1 VIDLFDRWLAR
12 LEKVLEALIALLV
25 LGLVLIVSSQLVD
38 RHLVTLPMAAPDQY
52 ARVMLVWLTFIGFA
66 VAVKNGINIR
76 VDIIDARLPAGVA
89 RLLEFVFDL
98 SMLIITGFAAW
109 HAWPL
114 LLVGADQERLG
125 TVLSEAWPTA
135 ALLVSGVFLVL
146 FLVLRIVLRL
156 AGRTLP
162 RATHLE

>member
-1 VIDLFDRWLAR
+1 VIDALDHWLAR
-12 LEKVLEALIALLV
+12 LERLLEALIALLV
-25 LGLVLIVSSQLVD
+25 AGLVLIVSSQLID

-76 VDIIDARLPAGVA
+76 VDIIDSRLPAGA
-89 RLLEFVFDL
+89 SRTLELAFDIA
-98 SMLIITGFAAW
+98 MLVITVFAAR

-114 LLVGADQERLG
+114 LVVGADQERLG

-135 ALLVSGVFLVL
+135 ALLLSSL
-146 FLVLRIVLRL
+146 FLVFFLILRIVLRL
-156 AGRTLP
+156 AGRPIP
-162 RATHLE
+162 RASHLE

>member
-1 VIDLFDRWLAR
+1 MIDLFDRWLAR